1 MDGTLVGSSGVVHDT
16 VWRAADRA
24 RAAGIRLAICTGR
37 PAFGLTGDLAR
48 QLDPDGWHIF
58 QNGAS
63 VVHLPTGRSV
73 SARIPSPTVAML
85 IERARRLGRELELY
99 SDTTYA
105 VESTSDRAR
114 LHASLLG
121 LPFEPRPL
129 DSFEGPI
136 VRAQWLLSAGEAKVA
151 LAEPHPGLEVSAS
164 TSPRMPDIYFTNLTP
179 TGVNKASAVRA
190 VAGEYG
196 LSLDRVMFVGDGWN
210 DTVAMRIVGWPVAM
224 ANAERE
230 ALEIARHVIGHV
242 DDGGLAEGLELAI
255 GT

>member
-1 MDGTLVGSSGVVHDT
+1 MGSSGVVHDA
-16 VWRAADRA
+16 VWRAAERV
-24 RAAGIRLAICTGR
+24 RAAGMRLAICTGR

-48 QLDPDGWHIF
+48 RLDPDGWHIF

-63 VVHLPTGRSV
+63 VLHLPTSHSV
-73 SARIPSPTVAML
+73 SVPIAPDIVTML

-99 SDTTYA
+99 SDLDYA

-114 LHASLLG
+114 LHATLLG
-121 LPFEPRPL
+121 LPFTPRPL

-136 VRAQWLLSAGEAKVA
+136 VRAQWLLSSSEARIA

-164 TSPRMPDIYFTNLTP
+164 TSPRMPDVYFTNLTP
-179 TGVNKASAVRA
+179 TGINKASAVRA
-190 VAGEYG
+190 VTSEYG
-196 LSLDRVMFVGDGWN
+196 LSLDEVMFVGDGWN

-224 ANAERE
+224 ANAETE

-242 DDGGLAEGLELAI
+242 DDGGLAEGLELALAS
-255 GT
+255 